1 MFVRIVKGIQAAVV
15 CYTLLAVFYTTKVV
29 LQWPLRIGLSQAGL
43 YLVFNNKTT
52 WPSHAEHSRQHDG
65 SQATSTT
72 GTAPTKS
79 LHIQDASGDLA
90 YWTLFESTVDNK
102 SEHGLAMTEG
112 LFLSKAFSQSM
123 QPNKIVPF
131 FYKATG
137 NFDKEDITIT
147 TLITSNRF
155 KVIARLVQEYQGEV
169 LLSFCGRCEYLL
181 NRSRPDISR
190 CPRQEHHEPHPFS
203 PR

>member
-29 LQWPLRIGLSQAGL
+29 LKWPLRIGLSQAGL
-43 YLVFNNKTT
+43 YLVLNNETT
-52 WPSHAEHSRQHDG
+52 WPSDAEHSRQHDG
-65 SQATSTT
+65 STSTT
-72 GTAPTKS
+72 GTAPTNS
-79 LHIQDASGDLA
+79 LPNASGDLA

-155 KVIARLVQEYQGEV
+155 KVIARLAQEYQGEL
-169 LLSFCGRCEYLL
+169 LLSFFGRCEVLT
-181 NRSRPDISR
+181 
-190 CPRQEHHEPHPFS
+190 
-203 PR
+203 